1 MQMMS
6 KKSIRIILLLLGLI
20 IVLVVIANYLS
31 KAFEFG
37 GLQQKEVIVNNHG
50 KQYVFIAKTWG
61 LAGNHEQIELI
72 TPAGDTCVFYTDELV
87 YQNTAEGLVVIPWH
101 YNDEMNAFSAK
112 DSTLTIKA
120 INNLDS
126 VRDLYGNYK
135 QLGYEK
141 IDLRQLLFKD

>member
-1 MQMMS
+1 MELIS
-6 KKSIRIILLLLGLI
+6 RKLIRIILLLLGLL
-20 IVLVVIANYLS
+20 LVAVMIANYLS
-31 KAFEFG
+31 KSLDFG
-37 GLQQKEVIVNNHG
+37 GLQQKEVVVDNHG

-72 TPAGDTCVFYTDELV
+72 TPACDTCVFYTDELV

-101 YNDEMNAFSAK
+101 YNDEMNAISAK

-126 VRDLYGNYK
+126 VRTLYDNYK